1 MGYTMICQKKATN
14 LGDISNL
21 TSWDPFLL
29 PTWPSHHPIPPSQLP
44 AANIWPSPENAR
56 HVTAAAAFLGV
67 VASRRIRVG
76 SAEAKSQ
83 KMKPAAARLGLM
95 EA

>member
-1 MGYTMICQKKATN
+1 MGSLFTPNVAI
-14 LGDISNL
+14 
-21 TSWDPFLL
+21 P
-29 PTWPSHHPIPPSQLP
+29 PTIPPSQLP

-56 HVTAAAAFLGV
+56 HVTAVAAFLGV

-83 KMKPAAARLGLM
+83 KMKPAAARLGWRL
-95 EA
+95 EDVGLLDNLETITI